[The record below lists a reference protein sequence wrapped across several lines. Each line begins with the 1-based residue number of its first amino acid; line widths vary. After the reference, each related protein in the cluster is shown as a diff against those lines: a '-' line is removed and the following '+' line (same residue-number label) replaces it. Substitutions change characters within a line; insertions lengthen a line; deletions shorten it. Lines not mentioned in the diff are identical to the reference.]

1 MKNCFK
7 KIFLLLI
14 AVCCA
19 FTITSC
25 KKDKN
30 KTVYYEVKYLV
41 ENAEYAQYKIE
52 KGKTAPEI
60 VAPTVEGKI
69 FEYWTWNGY
78 KYDFKTPITAS
89 VTFVAQYKVDETGIP
104 SVVKT
109 ALEKVVAGAEFSKV
123 EIEATDN
130 LKAEYNAVKDGK
142 TTVIYYLE
150 KANTFTTVKMYV
162 GILDG
167 KVVNMVTTQSDTIG
181 MSSKFNGTDMKIN
194 GTTVDTF
201 GDSFKSVSGA
211 TISSNTVKD
220 LMAIAFAK
228 YAEREGGEETSN
240 FQFNSKTQTIV
251 DMINP
256 TGNIVIPEE
265 IRGVKVLA
273 LGENLFKENE
283 DITGVEIPASVTR
296 IGFSAFEGC
305 TNLTN
310 VKFAETAS
318 DETLTIEIKAFA
330 GCTSLTKIALPKNVD
345 TIASGMFEGCTELKT
360 VESGNNIKVIG
371 TEAFKDCTKLENANF
386 GAVEQ
391 ISANAYE
398 NCTALSNVTLPATL
412 KTIGEEAFKNCTA
425 IATLNIPASTTSIS
439 LKAFAGCAKLTA
451 INVDSENTKYTSV
464 NGALYNKAA
473 TSLLMVPNKELTTF
487 ELPATVTSIETD
499 AFANLVN
506 LQTITVAEDSTK
518 YEAVNGVLYS
528 VTPASG
534 SKARTTKLEMVPA
547 KFNGEVKLLADTNNI
562 ASNVF
567 AHCPNISKVTI
578 EEGNEFFVE
587 IDHIIYRRASST
599 STYYTLVLANRDFTG
614 VATILKD
621 TTGTLSSI
629 DVSAFVNAT
638 ITGIRFTSEKQIVNV
653 QTNIFASVP
662 TGFKVYVPAGMTNKF
677 VGMTNNKWS
686 ANFKEVVSAMIVEDT
701 AE

>member
-14 AVCCA
+14 MVCCA
-19 FTITSC
+19 FAVTSC
-25 KKDKN
+25 KKDKD

-41 ENAEYAQYKIE
+41 ENAEYAKYKIE
-52 KGKTAPEI
+52 KGQTAPEI

-104 SVVKT
+104 SAVKE

-123 EIEATDN
+123 EIEATEN

-150 KANTFTTVKMYV
+150 KQNTFTIVKMYV

-167 KVVNMVTTQSDTIG
+167 AVVNMITTQSDTYG
-181 MSSKFNGTDMKIN
+181 LGSKFNGADMNMI

-201 GDSFKSVSGA
+201 GDTFKSVSEA

-220 LMAIAFAK
+220 LMNIAFAK
-228 YAEREGGEETSN
+228 YAERDGETSD

-273 LGENLFKENE
+273 LGENLFKGNTE
-283 DITGVEIPASVTR
+283 ITGVEIPASVNR

-305 TNLTN
+305 TELTN
-310 VKFAETAS
+310 VKFLGTT

-330 GCTSLTKIALPKNVD
+330 GCTSLAKITLPARVD

-360 VESGNNIKVIG
+360 VEAADDIKVIG
-371 TEAFKDCTKLENANF
+371 TEAFKNCTKLENASFN
-386 GAVEQ
+386 GTVQ

-398 NCTALSNVTLPATL
+398 NCTSLSNVVLPTTLT
-412 KTIGEEAFKNCTA
+412 TIGEEAFKNCTS
-425 IATLNIPASTTSIS
+425 IVTLDIPASTTSIS
-439 LKAFAGCAKLTA
+439 LKAFAGCEKLTA
-451 INVDSENTKYTSV
+451 INVNPENTKYASTS
-464 NGALYNKAA
+464 GTSCALYNKAM
-473 TSLLMVPNKELTTF
+473 TSLLLVPNKGLTTF
-487 ELPATVTSIETD
+487 EIPATVTSIETD

-506 LQTITVAEDSTK
+506 LQTITVANDSTK

-534 SKARTTKLEMVPA
+534 SKARTTKLELVPA
-547 KFNGEVKLLADTNNI
+547 KFDGEVTLLADTNNI

-578 EEGNEFFVE
+578 AEGNEYFVE

-599 STYYTLVLANRDFTG
+599 STYYTLVLANRDFKG

-621 TTGTLSSI
+621 TTGTLSTI
-629 DVSAFVNAT
+629 DVSAFVNAK
-638 ITGIRFTSEKQIVNV
+638 ITGIRFTSEKQIVSV

-662 TGFKVYVPAGMTNKF
+662 AEFKVYVPAGMTSKF

-686 ANFKEVVSAMIVEDT
+686 ASFKEVVSGMIVEDS